1 MIRNLTARERRPYIT
16 QMADLNL
23 WLFLAVIFTMVVP
36 LVMQGLERAVE

>member
-1 MIRNLTARERRPYIT
+1 
-16 QMADLNL
+16 MADLNL